1 MVVRG
6 DDLMGRKPIGISVVE
21 IENIIKGGD
30 KLSAARMPWP
40 AIFIPRVYK
49 LLYIMIRPQGR
60 A

>member
-1 MVVRG
+1 
-6 DDLMGRKPIGISVVE
+6 MGRKPIGISVVE